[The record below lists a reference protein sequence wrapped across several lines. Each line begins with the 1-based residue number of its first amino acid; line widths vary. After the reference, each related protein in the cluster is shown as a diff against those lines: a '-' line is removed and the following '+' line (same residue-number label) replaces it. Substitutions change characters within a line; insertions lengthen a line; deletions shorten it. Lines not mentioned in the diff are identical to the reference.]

1 MESVNGLLDLTN
13 EEIRILGVLLEKEK
27 TTPDNY
33 PLTLNSIL
41 LGSNQSTNRHPI
53 VNYDEMIVERALGK
67 LRERGLAL
75 RGVYAGSRVPKHR
88 HHLENVFN
96 VSDGAKAVL
105 AVLLLRGPQTLGEI
119 KTRTERL
126 FNFESLEECDSA
138 IDELVNN
145 NPPLAARLERQPGQK
160 EARINHTFGNGE
172 VSDSQVVA
180 KPSLLLI
187 EGEGNDSLASIGDDY
202 DMGENEDLLLRID
215 HLESEVAVLT
225 HELIALRAEV
235 DNMRD
240 PSA

>member
-1 MESVNGLLDLTN
+1 MNTHNDLLDLTN
-13 EEIRILGVLLEKEK
+13 EEIRVLGVLLEKEK

-41 LGSNQSTNRHPI
+41 LGVNQSTNRHPI
-53 VNYDEMIVERALGK
+53 VNYDEMIIERALAN

-88 HHLENVFN
+88 HHLENVFKI
-96 VSDGAKAVL
+96 SEGAKAVL

-126 FNFESLEECDSA
+126 YEFDTLDECDSA
-138 IDELVNN
+138 VEELTNY
-145 NPPLAARLERQPGQK
+145 NPPLTIRLEKQAGQK
-160 EARINHTFGNGE
+160 EARIIHTFSNGQTE
-172 VSDSQVVA
+172 ETQPTAKVSLQ
-180 KPSLLLI
+180 LI
-187 EGEGNDSLASIGDDY
+187 EGEGNDSTSNFGDDY
-202 DMGENEDLLLRID
+202 SVDEDEDLLLRLD